1 MDVEEKT
8 IIVREVWWR
17 DTIEGTPRVNVNMGM
32 VEANAQKQVQMAIQD
47 TGTFELL
54 LAKAQQTYSVL
65 SEYRHRPKKTSFK
78 SR

>member
-1 MDVEEKT
+1 
-8 IIVREVWWR
+8 
-17 DTIEGTPRVNVNMGM
+17 MGM

-65 SEYRHRPKKTSFK
+65 SEYRHRPKKNIIQVPIAPYIYRK
-78 SR
+78 YLVEYRA